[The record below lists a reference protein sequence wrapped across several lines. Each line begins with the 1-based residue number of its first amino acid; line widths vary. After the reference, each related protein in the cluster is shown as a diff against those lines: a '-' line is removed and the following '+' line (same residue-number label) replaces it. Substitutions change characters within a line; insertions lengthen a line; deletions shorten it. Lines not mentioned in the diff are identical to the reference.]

1 MTQERVQNLWKTGQR
16 ADNMGRSN
24 PLTELM
30 GFKRMAVQKYI
41 TIAERLKAR
50 MIWMTNPI
58 GKARVVMNERVM
70 ITTEQ

>member
-1 MTQERVQNLWKTGQR
+1 
-16 ADNMGRSN
+16 MGRSN